1 MSRRTRVFQIGFNK
15 CGTSSLHNFF
25 LGNGIPSVHW
35 QSGELAVRI
44 HARMRQGE
52 DPVLDYP
59 GITAFTDMI
68 HLTHQVLI
76 EPYKA
81 IDIFYRWHPDAYYV
95 LNTRNCSD
103 WVESRVR
110 HGMVARYQSVFALP
124 DEAAVRRHW
133 IREWYEHHA
142 RILGFF
148 ASRPGRLLVYD
159 LDRDQPEKLA
169 GFLPADWNLD
179 PALFGHDNRTAR
191 PDCREAGV

>member
-1 MSRRTRVFQIGFNK
+1 
-15 CGTSSLHNFF
+15 
-25 LGNGIPSVHW
+25 
-35 QSGELAVRI
+35 
-44 HARMRQGE
+44 
-52 DPVLDYP
+52 
-59 GITAFTDMI
+59 
-68 HLTHQVLI
+68 
-76 EPYKA
+76 
-81 IDIFYRWHPDAYYV
+81 
-95 LNTRNCSD
+95 
-103 WVESRVR
+103 
-110 HGMVARYQSVFALP
+110 MVARYQSVFALP